1 MKIKFIYVNNSK
13 VSKWLSGDTIESS
26 TVWDDTNGTKVFFN
40 RMLSG
45 DCDFLK
51 IKRLENETKDYL
63 ANNTS
68 LD

>member
-51 IKRLENETKDYL
+51 IIDK
-63 ANNTS
+63 S
-68 LD
+68 